1 MPGFFVARRTPMSP
15 TQVERIL
22 DRLDT
27 IDEDIKA
34 TRAEVSELR
43 ADLVA
48 IQAGVRVGKWVIG
61 VLIAIGG
68 VAVGVFQVL
77 LGKK

>member
-1 MPGFFVARRTPMSP
+1 MSP
-15 TQVERIL
+15 TQMDRIL
-22 DRLDT
+22 LRLDA
-27 IDEDIKA
+27 IDDEIKA
-34 TRAEVSELR
+34 TRHDVADLR

-48 IQAGVRVGKWVIG
+48 IQAGVRVGKWVVG

-77 LGKK
+77 LGGRK

>member
-1 MPGFFVARRTPMSP
+1 MPGFFVARSTPMSP
-15 TQVERIL
+15 TQVQIIL

-27 IDEDIKA
+27 IDDDIKA
-34 TRAEVSELR
+34 TRAEVGQLR

-48 IQAGVRVGKWVIG
+48 IQAGVKVGKWVVG
-61 VLIAIGG
+61 LLIAIGG
-68 VAVGVFQVL
+68 VAVGAAQVL